1 MFYCTRAYF
10 NPGIGNVVWHLKY
23 IFFKLMFH
31 SISHYQW
38 LEKIKHNVTNA
49 STVWRC
55 VTDAS
60 FHGEYW
66 IRFKSKKVSHTVSS
80 NLAANIWLLGM
91 WNCGSKR
98 WEFFLK
104 IIQIRLQWTDHRC
117 SIRRCPVDGD
127 AWALIL
133 PSNNWKPQYLKN
145 KCCYFYCFC
154 FFMRF
159 VRLSEW
165 LVIVFS
171 ACLRGWQIAAS
182 HMCTR
187 KAGDCRTYGNKSQC
201 PIISTISVR
210 VHFNRHTFACV
221 WVNTHNFLASGWKL
235 YCICVC

>member
-1 MFYCTRAYF
+1 
-10 NPGIGNVVWHLKY
+10 
-23 IFFKLMFH
+23 MFH

-66 IRFKSKKVSHTVSS
+66 IRIKSKKVSHTVNS

-104 IIQIRLQWTDHRC
+104 IIQMRLQWTDHRC

-154 FFMRF
+154 VFASSRGSCDCQNGWLLYFQHVCADYKLQQVTCAQGR
-159 VRLSEW
+159 
-165 LVIVFS
+165 LVI
-171 ACLRGWQIAAS
+171 
-182 HMCTR
+182 
-187 KAGDCRTYGNKSQC
+187 AGHTA
-201 PIISTISVR
+201 ISPSVQLLQQ
-210 VHFNRHTFACV
+210 
-221 WVNTHNFLASGWKL
+221 FLWE
-235 YCICVC
+235 CI